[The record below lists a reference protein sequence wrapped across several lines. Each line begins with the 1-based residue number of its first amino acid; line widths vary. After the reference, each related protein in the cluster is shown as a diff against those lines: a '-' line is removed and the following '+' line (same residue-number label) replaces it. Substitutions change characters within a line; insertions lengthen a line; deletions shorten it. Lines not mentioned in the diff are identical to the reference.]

1 MKPRATAATDPD
13 RTADGADAPAGGGG
27 SGDGEGKD
35 GSGGRTGRSRSAG
48 TRRSRTARSRPA
60 RNGPAQG
67 GPAKNGPAK
76 DRPAKRPVGSGPQAG
91 GITWRQRLHRDRTL
105 VLMTVPAIALLL
117 IFNYIPLLGNI
128 VAFQDYDVYDLG
140 ISGSPFVG
148 FDNFTRIFEDYRF
161 WEVLINT
168 LVIFVTQLVLFF
180 PIPIAVALLLN
191 TIMSARVRAW
201 VQAVVYLPHFFSWVL
216 VVTVFQQMFGGAGL
230 VAQWLREHG
239 HEGFDLMT
247 NPGFFK
253 FLVSAQAVWKDA
265 GWGVIVFLAAL
276 AAVNTDLYEA
286 AAVDGAGRWRRMW
299 HVTLPALRP
308 VIALLLVLR
317 VGSALNLDFEQILL
331 QRDQVGAGAS
341 EILDTYIWWT
351 GIKTGDFGYAAAAG
365 IFKGL
370 FSVAMVLGANKVAH
384 MLGEQGV
391 YSKK

>member
-1 MKPRATAATDPD
+1 MKPRATVATDPG
-13 RTADGADAPAGGGG
+13 RTADGAGAQAGGSG
-27 SGDGEGKD
+27 SGDGEGDGKD
-35 GSGGRTGRSRSAG
+35 PTGGQTGRSRTSG
-48 TRRSRTARSRPA
+48 TRRARTPKSRPA
-60 RNGPAQG
+60 NS
-67 GPAKNGPAK
+67 
-76 DRPAKRPVGSGPQAG
+76 RPVKSRPVRNGPQAG
-91 GITWRQRLHRDRTL
+91 GITWRQRLRRDRTL
-105 VLMTVPAIALLL
+105 VLMTLPAIALLL

-140 ISGSPFVG
+140 ITGSPFVG

-230 VAQWLREHG
+230 VAQWLRDHG

>member
-1 MKPRATAATDPD
+1 MKPRATVATDAERTEG
-13 RTADGADAPAGGGG
+13 RTAVPSGEDNSDEDGA
-27 SGDGEGKD
+27 
-35 GSGGRTGRSRSAG
+35 RTRSRASG
-48 TRRSRTARSRPA
+48 PPA
-60 RNGPAQG
+60 RPS
-67 GPAKNGPAK
+67 
-76 DRPAKRPVGSGPQAG
+76 KRRGKKTKAPFEPG
-91 GITWRQRLHRDRTL
+91 GITRRLRFRRDRTL
-105 VLMTVPAIALLL
+105 VLMTVPAMVLLL
-117 IFNYIPLLGNI
+117 VFNYIPLLGNV

-140 ISGSPFVG
+140 ITGSPFVG
-148 FDNFTRIFEDYRF
+148 FDNFTRIFEDHRF
-161 WEVLINT
+161 WEVLLNT
-168 LVIFVTQLVLFF
+168 LVIFLTQLILFF
-180 PIPIAVALLLN
+180 PIPIAIALLLN

-201 VQAVVYLPHFFSWVL
+201 VQAIVYLPHFFSWVL

-253 FLVSAQAVWKDA
+253 FLVTSQAIWKDA

-384 MLGEQGV
+384 MMGEQGV

>member
-1 MKPRATAATDPD
+1 MKSRATVAADPD
-13 RTADGADAPAGGGG
+13 RTAGGANAPAGGSGT
-27 SGDGEGKD
+27 GDGDGGKTGD
-35 GSGGRTGRSRSAG
+35 VPAGRSRA
-48 TRRSRTARSRPA
+48 
-60 RNGPAQG
+60 G
-67 GPAKNGPAK
+67 GPRASRRDKGGGQA
-76 DRPAKRPVGSGPQAG
+76 DSGARAG
-91 GITWRQRLHRDRTL
+91 GITWRQRLRRDRTL
-105 VLMTVPAIALLL
+105 ILMTTPAIVLLL

-140 ISGSPFVG
+140 ITGSPFIG

-161 WEVLINT
+161 WEVLVNT

-180 PIPIAVALLLN
+180 PIPIAIALLLN

-201 VQAVVYLPHFFSWVL
+201 VQAIVYLPHFFSWVL

-247 NPGFFK
+247 DPGFFK